1 VASLKSR
8 TNASVL
14 IQKYIAI
21 RRNKEKEDSEKLHAD
36 MGHMVR
42 TEEDSEVDLTS
53 ITESDTDQEIE
64 VLSLLYHFISFK
76 AYLLEMMEKYYT
88 EKRSM
93 TAEELVVS
101 SDIHVK
107 KL

>member
-1 VASLKSR
+1 M
-8 TNASVL
+8 L
-14 IQKYIAI
+14 IQKYIGF
-21 RRNKEKEDSEKLHAD
+21 RRNKEEEDSEKMHAD

-53 ITESDTDQEIE
+53 ITESDTNQEIQ

-93 TAEELVVS
+93 TAEEMVVS